1 MRKKL
6 LASIFTFLI
15 AGTIILPKLGFAALD
30 PDADLGLNY
39 GTATELSSRDPRT
52 IAANIINAALG
63 LLGTITIVLIVYGG
77 FLWMTAAGNDD
88 AVSKAKKIMIAGV
101 IGLVIVLSAFAI
113 ASYVVEQLNDAT
125 A

>member
-1 MRKKL
+1 M
-6 LASIFTFLI
+6 
-15 AGTIILPKLGFAALD
+15 
-30 PDADLGLNY
+30 
-39 GTATELSSRDPRT
+39 
-52 IAANIINAALG
+52 
-63 LLGTITIVLIVYGG
+63 LIVYGG